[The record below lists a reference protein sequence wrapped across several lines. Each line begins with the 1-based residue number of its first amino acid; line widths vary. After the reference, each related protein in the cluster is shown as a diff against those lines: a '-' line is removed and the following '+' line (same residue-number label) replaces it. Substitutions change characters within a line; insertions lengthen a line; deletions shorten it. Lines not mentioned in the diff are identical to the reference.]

1 MSDEI
6 EELYDYD
13 VLRRLDEPT
22 MFIFRPSQP
31 TLILGGS
38 QPLDVVDSE
47 RLGSIP
53 LRRRRGGGGLVLL
66 QPDDLWI
73 DWWIPADDS
82 RWSGDVHVSST
93 RAGFWWRDALGTTV
107 PGVITVHEG
116 ALVGD
121 VGYRVICF
129 AGRGP
134 GEVFVDDRK
143 AVGVTQ
149 WRVREG
155 IFLSTVIHAHG
166 SGELVNFLRDVP
178 DGILESLDHHVVS
191 SLGITD
197 PEALVATLGAESGPW
212 VIRQFLLTA

>member
-1 MSDEI
+1 
-6 EELYDYD
+6 
-13 VLRRLDEPT
+13 
-22 MFIFRPSQP
+22 
-31 TLILGGS
+31 
-38 QPLDVVDSE
+38 
-47 RLGSIP
+47 
-53 LRRRRGGGGLVLL
+53 
-66 QPDDLWI
+66 
-73 DWWIPADDS
+73 
-82 RWSGDVHVSST
+82 
-93 RAGFWWRDALGTTV
+93 V